1 MNMRPLL
8 IANIGLIVGM
18 AAFSAWAWN
27 LIPDGAQV
35 PVHWNIEGHADRYG
49 SKVEALLA
57 MPAVAAVLTAL
68 LLFLPRIDPRRA
80 NIEASGKF
88 WNAVAIAIVA
98 LLAYVHVFL
107 ILNAMGR
114 SVDVL
119 NGMIP
124 GLCALFVVIGNYL
137 SKTRSNWFA
146 GVRTPWTLSSEYSW
160 EKTHR
165 WTGRLFVATG
175 IVDAVVWLA
184 AGPRIAMGVLLAS
197 LLATTI
203 AAIALSYVF
212 WKNDPDRIKG

>member
-8 IANIGLIVGM
+8 IANVGLIVGM
-18 AAFSAWAWN
+18 TALSAWAWN
-27 LIPDGAQV
+27 VIPDGAQV

-49 SKVEALLA
+49 SKAEALFA

-68 LLFLPRIDPRRA
+68 LLFLPRIDPRRT

-88 WNAVAIAIVA
+88 WNAVAIAVVA

-107 ILNAMGR
+107 ILSAMGR
-114 SVDVL
+114 GVDVL

-175 IVDAVVWLA
+175 IVDAAVWLA
-184 AGPRIAMGVLLAS
+184 AGPRIAMGVLLAL

-203 AAIALSYVF
+203 AAIVLSYVF